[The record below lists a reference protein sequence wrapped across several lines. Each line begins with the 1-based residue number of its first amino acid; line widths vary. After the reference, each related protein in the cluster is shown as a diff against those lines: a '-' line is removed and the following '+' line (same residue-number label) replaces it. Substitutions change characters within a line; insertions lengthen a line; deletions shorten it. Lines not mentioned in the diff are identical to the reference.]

1 MHIHNLYI
9 YVHIFMCMRCKN
21 IQIPTH
27 TLFLSIS
34 LQSIHSFLENQLFQ
48 GAQTTAGSLQ

>member
-9 YVHIFMCMRCKN
+9 YIHIFMCMRCKN

-27 TLFLSIS
+27 TLSLYLSP
-34 LQSIHSFLENQLFQ
+34 IHSFFL
-48 GAQTTAGSLQ
+48 GKSAIPRSPDHSW

>member
-1 MHIHNLYI
+1 MYI
-9 YVHIFMCMRCKN
+9 YYICACVVKIYKY
-21 IQIPTH
+21 QH